1 MLEMRFDLISIT
13 MAPNQLLLHLNLMQK
28 CHPWAELVD
37 VNQGDAF
44 FVYASRLDSALAK
57 NVSGWN

>member
-44 FVYASRLDSALAK
+44 LCMRVALTAHLRK
-57 NVSGWN
+57 M